1 MISLKPTTSEREE
14 RMILAELKFKSATTT
29 DKILDI
35 PTNYYCEGQSN
46 LHMICPTGYDM
57 QKNASILESKH
68 KSQPNDIQIMNYAQ
82 RVTYKII
89 RGHFE
94 NEASN

>member
-14 RMILAELKFKSATTT
+14 WMILAELKFKSATTT

-82 RVTYKII
+82 RVTYKLI

>member
-14 RMILAELKFKSATTT
+14 WMILAELKFKSATTA

-46 LHMICPTGYDM
+46 YT
-57 QKNASILESKH
+57 
-68 KSQPNDIQIMNYAQ
+68 
-82 RVTYKII
+82 
-89 RGHFE
+89 
-94 NEASN
+94 

>member
-14 RMILAELKFKSATTT
+14 WMILAELKFKSATTT

-35 PTNYYCEGQSN
+35 PTDYYCEGQSN
-46 LHMICPTGYDM
+46 YHLPTGYDM
-57 QKNASILESKH
+57 QKNASILKSKR

>member
-1 MISLKPTTSEREE
+1 MAEIYLQWPVPTQYAKGLLIKMISLKPTTSEREE

-57 QKNASILESKH
+57 
-68 KSQPNDIQIMNYAQ
+68 
-82 RVTYKII
+82 
-89 RGHFE
+89 
-94 NEASN
+94 